1 MDSVPFSILGYLD
14 GVNNYYF
21 ASTAVSFIG
30 CAFLAFGL

>member
-1 MDSVPFSILGYLD
+1 MDSVPLSILGYLD

-30 CAFLAFGL
+30 CVFLAFGL